1 MAYLATIV
9 WAHRNF
15 EGHGG
20 VVYNNAYHCQAAARK
35 DLNWATIDTSLY
47 NRKGKSNSQ
56 MHTLP

>member
-15 EGHGG
+15 EGLGG
-20 VVYNNAYHCQAAARK
+20 VLYNTAYHCQAAARK

-47 NRKGKSNSQ
+47 NRKGKSNS
-56 MHTLP
+56 